1 MGLHLLTKYGWN
13 HKIPIKGTTCDR
25 FISFVQEVI
34 MGGGG
39 GGGLLGSIFAGYLPL
54 ASQNPYPII
63 CSTIDPISSHIW

>member
-25 FISFVQEVI
+25 LISFVQEVI
-34 MGGGG
+34 MGEGGG
-39 GGGLLGSIFAGYLPL
+39 RLLGSIFAGYLPL

>member
-39 GGGLLGSIFAGYLPL
+39 GEGFLGLFLLGIYHWPL
-54 ASQNPYPII
+54 KTLTPLFVQL
-63 CSTIDPISSHIW
+63 